1 MPKILETDTSR
12 QTQREHLSALAKMII
27 LKFGQPLLNR
37 ISSQLLLKKSYPRES
52 LVLLQDNKS
61 MFSNTAA
68 ELARLELK
76 MKLLK
81 DSERK

>member
-12 QTQREHLSALAKMII
+12 PTQREHLSELAKMII